1 MSGHAHLQSSIS
13 LSICVQECQ
22 SNPSIN
28 LADINNQAIL
38 QSDWVGAFWAKTQI
52 QVNSKP

>member
-1 MSGHAHLQSSIS
+1 MSGHVHLQSSIS
-13 LSICVQECQ
+13 LSIYVQECQ

-52 QVNSKP
+52 